1 MPNVT
6 LLDSI
11 AQGDNSYQWMRTLI
25 NAGAWAANADSRHP
39 VTVAVC
45 LPRVEFAGLLVASG
59 ACLQVAQSPV
69 PEDWRERL
77 GELVGQRIA
86 YSLRGRNS
94 YVYWEGILCEP
105 DPSDSTNVRIQATSE
120 GHVDRWPLDDLFS
133 VQLDPAKAGQ
143 SLEAHVQSKKAFR
156 DERSIRL
163 RALLTDCAVGR
174 LCGWW
179 HQLTL
184 VGVKKRIFGEL
195 NELLPDSSKS
205 SADCT
210 FADLLRPEGYVADSV
225 ITRLLSAKDL
235 TGDSA
240 CGIVIIEGSR
250 RLSEHLTATQQRNR
264 IVLLGRNEPH
274 YSDCAEIVTS
284 HFQQRRS
291 DVAWTDFECP
301 EHMKMKI
308 FHH

>member
-1 MPNVT
+1 
-6 LLDSI
+6 
-11 AQGDNSYQWMRTLI
+11 
-25 NAGAWAANADSRHP
+25 
-39 VTVAVC
+39 
-45 LPRVEFAGLLVASG
+45 
-59 ACLQVAQSPV
+59 
-69 PEDWRERL
+69 
-77 GELVGQRIA
+77 
-86 YSLRGRNS
+86 
-94 YVYWEGILCEP
+94 
-105 DPSDSTNVRIQATSE
+105 
-120 GHVDRWPLDDLFS
+120 LDDVFS
-133 VQLDPAKAGQ
+133 VQLDPAKVGQ

-163 RALLTDCAVGR
+163 RAILTDGAVGR

-184 VGVKKRIFGEL
+184 VGVKNRIGDEL
-195 NELLPDSSKS
+195 NELLPYRSKS

-210 FADLLRPEGYVADSV
+210 FADLLRPEGYVVDSV
-225 ITRLLSAKDL
+225 ITRLLSSKDL

-274 YSDCAEIVTS
+274 YSECAEIVMN
-284 HFQQRRS
+284 HFRRRSS
-291 DVAWTDFECP
+291 DVAWPDFQCP
-301 EHMKMKI
+301 EHVKMKI